1 MHLKNSVDLGMDE
14 FERLPFNDVEK
25 KELALKI
32 LSMPEADASNIK
44 IILSETSDW
53 QIQSRVLERILE
65 ILHDGKLGHE
75 DDLIEFFYCGASNEM
90 KRRLLDDIKVRPEY
104 IDILTDL
111 FYQDPSDEVITEA
124 IRQLRFDQKCEIFEW
139 VLGRTPRLSN
149 DYEENSEGL
158 CTMIQ
163 DSNLTEPEIQ
173 KLRDIYVSMDHELTE
188 YDEIL
193 DIIDIQ
199 LTELHEIESEHIRKR
214 LSAMAV

>member
-1 MHLKNSVDLGMDE
+1 M
-14 FERLPFNDVEK
+14 
-25 KELALKI
+25 
-32 LSMPEADASNIK
+32 
-44 IILSETSDW
+44 
-53 QIQSRVLERILE
+53 
-65 ILHDGKLGHE
+65 
-75 DDLIEFFYCGASNEM
+75 
-90 KRRLLDDIKVRPEY
+90 
-104 IDILTDL
+104 
-111 FYQDPSDEVITEA
+111 
-124 IRQLRFDQKCEIFEW
+124 
-139 VLGRTPRLSN
+139 SN